1 MMFKALII
9 AGICALTLAGGA
21 QAAQPLSD
29 AQMDQVTAGD
39 VAGSLSSTSSP
50 LPINVITVNQ
60 AGDVLI
66 VNQWI
71 TVNITQNTERV
82 SWAYLY

>member
-9 AGICALTLAGGA
+9 AGICALTLAGEA

-39 VAGSLSSTSSP
+39 VAGY
-50 LPINVITVNQ
+50 VITVNQ
-60 AGDVLI
+60 AGDTLI

-71 TVNITQNTERV
+71 TINITQNTERV

>member
-1 MMFKALII
+1 MIFKALII

-39 VAGSLSSTSSP
+39 VAGY
-50 LPINVITVNQ
+50 VITANQ